1 MLHKK
6 SLYQRHLKIDKKN
19 KNIDHQ
25 HKLQLSMI
33 VSNMHQH
40 FPNFQKVRR
49 FVDQPEQKA
58 TPNTLIK
65 TELGT
70 KIGFK
75 RKYNSVQKIEEN

>member
-1 MLHKK
+1 
-6 SLYQRHLKIDKKN
+6 
-19 KNIDHQ
+19 
-25 HKLQLSMI
+25 MI

-40 FPNFQKVRR
+40 FPNFQKVRS

-65 TELGT
+65 TELGN

-75 RKYNSVQKIEEN
+75 RK